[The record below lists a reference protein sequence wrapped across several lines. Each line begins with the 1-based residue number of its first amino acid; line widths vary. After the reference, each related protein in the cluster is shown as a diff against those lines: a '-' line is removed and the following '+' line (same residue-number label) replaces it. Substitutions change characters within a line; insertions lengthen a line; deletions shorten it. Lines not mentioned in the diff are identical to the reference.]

1 MMLYV
6 SLLIF
11 FVLLAFGAPVFLCMG
26 CSSII
31 WILFSDGI
39 PGLVIA
45 QKMYTATDSFALM
58 AIPFFMLAGQL
69 MERTGITDSIVD
81 FANSLVGHI
90 RGGLALTCEL
100 AGILMGG
107 ISGSGNA
114 DCSALGSMLLPALEK
129 SGYDEGFAC
138 SVVASAA
145 NLAPIIPPSIIMI
158 LYCNAAGLNIGELFM
173 AGFVPGLS
181 CGILYMLVCHHYA
194 KKKHIAVTP
203 FQGFGYVWKSFKKA
217 VFALIMP
224 VIIIGGILF
233 GIFTATEAGVAACVY
248 GIVYGFLTR
257 KLSIRDLKD
266 SLRGAVVSTAG
277 PVALI
282 AISSMF
288 SYVLSR
294 EGVTTMIAEFC
305 VSTFHSQSIMFLFVV
320 AVCVVLGCFVD
331 GTAIILLMTPIL
343 VPIVQQMGFNLLQF
357 SIIFMMAIMC
367 GGLTP
372 PVGATIFVVSGVQGT
387 PISKISKPILPF
399 VGCVLIVTIL
409 LCVSTPYAT
418 FLPGLMGY

>member
-1 MMLYV
+1 MLLV
-6 SLLIF
+6 ALGIF
-11 FVLLAFGAPVFLCMG
+11 FVLLIIGAPVYLCMG
-26 CSSII
+26 FSSAV
-31 WILFSDGI
+31 WILFSEGI

-69 MERTGITDSIVD
+69 MERTGITESIVD

-181 CGILYMLVCHHYA
+181 CGLLYMLVCHHYA
-194 KKKHIAVTP
+194 KKNGIAITK
-203 FQGFGYVWKSFKKA
+203 FKGFGYVWKTFKKA

-224 VIIIGGILF
+224 LIIIGGILF

-248 GIVYGFLTR
+248 GIAYGFITR
-257 KLSIRDLKD
+257 KLNLGDLKE
-266 SLRGAVVSTAG
+266 SLRGAVISTAS

-305 VSTFHSQSIMFLFVV
+305 VSTFHSQVTMFLFIVL
-320 AVCVVLGCFVD
+320 VCVVLGCFVD

-343 VPIVQQMGFNLLQF
+343 LPVVQQMEYNTLQF

-387 PISKISKPILPF
+387 PISKIAKPILPF
-399 VGCVLIVTIL
+399 VGCVLMVTLL

-418 FLPGLMGY
+418 FLPKLMGY

>member
-1 MMLYV
+1 MLFIAIGIFFI
-6 SLLIF
+6 LLII
-11 FVLLAFGAPVFLCMG
+11 GAPVYLCMG
-26 CSSII
+26 FSSII

-69 MERTGITDSIVD
+69 MERTGITENIVD

-90 RGGLALTCEL
+90 KGGLALTCEL

-158 LYCNAAGLNIGELFM
+158 LYCNSAGLNIGELFM

-181 CGILYMLVCHHYA
+181 CGILYMLVCYFYA
-194 KKKHIAVTP
+194 KKNNIATTP
-203 FQGFGYVWKSFKKA
+203 FKGIGYVWKSFKKA

-224 VIIIGGILF
+224 MIIIGGILF

-248 GIVYGFLTR
+248 GLVYGFITR
-257 KLSIRDLKD
+257 KLSLKDVKD
-266 SLRGAVVSTAG
+266 SLRGAIVSTAG

-294 EGVTTMIAEFC
+294 EGVTTMIARFC
-305 VSTFHSQSIMFLFVV
+305 IENFHSHIAMFLFIVLI
-320 AVCVVLGCFVD
+320 CVILGCFVD

-343 VPIVQQMGFNLLQF
+343 LPVVQQMGFNTLQF

-372 PVGATIFVVSGVQGT
+372 PVGATIFVISGVQGT

-409 LCVSTPYAT
+409 LCLSTQYAT
-418 FLPGLMGY
+418 FLPSLMGY

>member
-1 MMLYV
+1 MRT
-6 SLLIF
+6 
-11 FVLLAFGAPVFLCMG
+11 VLWGTFG
-26 CSSII
+26 
-31 WILFSDGI
+31 
-39 PGLVIA
+39 
-45 QKMYTATDSFALM
+45 
-58 AIPFFMLAGQL
+58 
-69 MERTGITDSIVD
+69 
-81 FANSLVGHI
+81 
-90 RGGLALTCEL
+90 GGLALTCEL
-100 AGILMGG
+100 AGMLMGG

-138 SVVASAA
+138 AVVASSA

-173 AGFVPGLS
+173 AGFVPGIS

-194 KKKHIAVTP
+194 KKHGIEITKFRGIS
-203 FQGFGYVWKSFKKA
+203 YVWKTFKKA
-217 VFALIMP
+217 IFALVMP
-224 VIIIGGILF
+224 LIIIGGILF

-248 GIVYGFLTR
+248 GLAYGLVTR
-257 KLSIRDLKD
+257 KLNGKDLVE
-266 SLRGAVVSTAG
+266 SLRGAVISTAS

-294 EGVTTMIAEFC
+294 EGVTSLIAQFC
-305 VSTFHSQSIMFLFVV
+305 VSNFHSQIGMFLFIVL
-320 AVCVVLGCFVD
+320 VCVILGCFVD

-343 VPIVQQMGFNLLQF
+343 VPVIQQMGFNQLQF

-372 PVGATIFVVSGVQGT
+372 PVGATIFVISGVQNT

-399 VGCVLIVTIL
+399 VGCVLVVTLL

-418 FLPGLMGY
+418 FLPKLMGY

>member
-1 MMLYV
+1 MLITA
-6 SLLIF
+6 LLIF
-11 FVLLAFGAPVFLCMG
+11 FVLLIIGAPVFLSMG
-26 CSSII
+26 ISSLV
-31 WILFSDGI
+31 WILFSDGV

-45 QKMYTATDSFALM
+45 QKMYAATDSFALM

-69 MERTGITDSIVD
+69 MERTGITESMVD

-90 RGGLALTCEL
+90 KGGLALTCEL

-129 SGYDEGFAC
+129 SGYDEGFSCA
-138 SVVASAA
+138 VVASAA

-158 LYCNAAGLNIGELFM
+158 LYCNAAGLNIGELFL

-194 KKKHIAVTP
+194 KKHNIPTTK
-203 FQGFGYVWKSFKKA
+203 FRGFGYVWKTFKKA
-217 VFALIMP
+217 IFALIMP
-224 VIIIGGILF
+224 IIIIGGILF

-248 GIVYGFLTR
+248 GIAYGFITR
-257 KLSIRDLKD
+257 KLKIKDLRD
-266 SLRGAVVSTAG
+266 SLKGAIISTAS

-294 EGVTTMIAEFC
+294 EGVTTAIAQFC
-305 VSTFHSQSIMFLFVV
+305 TSNFESQVVLFLFIVL
-320 AVCVVLGCFVD
+320 VCVILGCFVD
-331 GTAIILLMTPIL
+331 GTAIILLMTPVIL
-343 VPIVQQMGFNLLQF
+343 PVIQQMGFNQLQF

-399 VGCVLIVTIL
+399 VGCVLAVTIL
-409 LCVSTPYAT
+409 LCLSTPYAT
-418 FLPGLMGY
+418 FLPALMGY

>member
-1 MMLYV
+1 MLLTALIIFFG
-6 SLLIF
+6 LLI
-11 FVLLAFGAPVFLCMG
+11 AGAPVYLCMG
-26 CSSII
+26 FSSVV
-31 WILFSDGI
+31 WILFSDGV

-69 MERTGITDSIVD
+69 MERTGITESIVD

-181 CGILYMLVCHHYA
+181 CGLLYMAVCHHYA
-194 KKKHIAVTP
+194 KKNHITITP
-203 FQGFGYVWKSFKKA
+203 FRGFGYVWKTFKKA
-217 VFALIMP
+217 IFALIMP
-224 VIIIGGILF
+224 MIIIGGILF

-248 GIVYGFLTR
+248 GIVYGFITR
-257 KLSIRDLKD
+257 KLKLKDLRD
-266 SLRGAVVSTAG
+266 SLRGAVISTAS

-294 EGVTTMIAEFC
+294 EGVTTLIAEFC
-305 VSTFHSQSIMFLFVV
+305 VNTFHSQAIMFLFIVL
-320 AVCVVLGCFVD
+320 VCVILGCFVD

-343 VPIVQQMGFNLLQF
+343 VPVVQQMGFNLLQF

-399 VGCVLIVTIL
+399 VGCVLLVTIV
-409 LCVSTPYAT
+409 LCISTSYAT
-418 FLPGLMGY
+418 FLPRLMGY